1 MYRRSFI
8 FLAAPSSRLWWSPYG
23 KSDRAGDVT
32 GLKPGVGH
40 GGSAPR
46 ELFQRT
52 TWHRQSHY
60 AVSAGGRGAAETDAA
75 GVSSSSASPNSSS
88 SPGSGRKKSYAE
100 AAAGPLGTASSAG
113 RQQGIHMYA
122 NKENAWDGYTDDRFY
137 GAKRFREY
145 WRRMLADRGVRYYI
159 FAVVVLMMAAGAKL
173 WQMQNEQRSQNGL
186 LGPRKKNY
194 RSRLTVVLDV
204 DETLLSYGDKAFRLK
219 AGLVARP
226 YLAELLDYLTSI
238 DAEVV
243 LWAACS
249 ERYMRQVLG
258 VIDPSGV
265 RVSQYITRDKEWFS
279 KDNYYEKNVLW
290 LKRPLENVLIIENRP
305 LSVRNCNA
313 NAILVDDFIRG
324 EYMDTGQDHPAND
337 HALRTIKNI
346 IEDLETSGMAVPEY
360 LANTKVR
367 NPEIKEIP
375 CHLAIRQLPD
385 EIARGVF
392 YFVGDKFKASPA
404 TIK

>member
-1 MYRRSFI
+1 MYRRTLLA
-8 FLAAPSSRLWWSPYG
+8 LAAPSSRVWWSPYG
-23 KSDRAGDVT
+23 KPDRAGETT
-32 GLKPGVGH
+32 GTKPGVGH
-40 GGSAPR
+40 RGSAPR
-46 ELFQRT
+46 DLFQRT
-52 TWHRQSHY
+52 ARHRQSSY
-60 AVSAGGRGAAETDAA
+60 SVSAGGRGSAET
-75 GVSSSSASPNSSS
+75 SSSASPSV
-88 SPGSGRKKSYAE
+88 GACRKKSYAE
-100 AAAGPLGTASSAG
+100 AAAGPLGTASSKG
-113 RQQGIHMYA
+113 QQQGVHMYA
-122 NKENAWDGYTDDRFY
+122 NKENAWEGYTDDRFY

-145 WRRMLADRGVRYYI
+145 WRRMLADRGVRYYL
-159 FAVVVLMMAAGAKL
+159 FTVVVVMTAAGAKL
-173 WQMQNEQRSQNGL
+173 WQMQTVLRAQTGL
-186 LGPRKKNY
+186 LGPRKKAY

-219 AGLVARP
+219 AGLVPRP

-258 VIDPSGV
+258 IIDPSGI
-265 RVSQYITRDKEWFS
+265 RVSQYITRDNEWFS
-279 KDNYYEKNVLW
+279 QDNYYEKNVLW
-290 LKRPLENVLIIENRP
+290 LKRPLEDTIIIENRA

-337 HALRTIKNI
+337 HALSTVKNI
-346 IEDLETSGMAVPEY
+346 IEDLETSGMPVPEY
-360 LANTKVR
+360 LANAQLR
-367 NPEIKEIP
+367 NPEIKEIS

-392 YFVGDKFKASPA
+392 YFIGNKFKPTRASQSS
-404 TIK
+404 

>member
-8 FLAAPSSRLWWSPYG
+8 LLAAPSSRVWWSPYG
-23 KSDRAGDVT
+23 KPDRT
-32 GLKPGVGH
+32 GETTGTQPDFGH
-40 GGSAPR
+40 SGSAPR
-46 ELFQRT
+46 DLFQRT
-52 TWHRQSHY
+52 TRHRQSHY
-60 AVSAGGRGAAETDAA
+60 AVSAGGRRVAEP
-75 GVSSSSASPNSSS
+75 SSSS
-88 SPGSGRKKSYAE
+88 SPDSSSVASAGAGRKKKSYAE
-100 AAAGPLGTASSAG
+100 AAAGPLGTAGSAG
-113 RQQGIHMYA
+113 QQQAMHMYA
-122 NKENAWDGYTDDRFY
+122 NKENAWEGYTDDCFY

-145 WRRMLADRGVRYYI
+145 WHRMLADRGVRYYV
-159 FAVVVLMMAAGAKL
+159 FTVVVMVMAAGAKL
-173 WQMQNEQRSQNGL
+173 WQMQTAQRAQNGL

-219 AGLVARP
+219 AGLVPRP

-258 VIDPSGV
+258 IIDPSGV
-265 RVSQYITRDKEWFS
+265 RVTQYITRDKEWFS

-290 LKRPLENVLIIENRP
+290 LKRPLEDTIIIENRP

-346 IEDLETSGMAVPEY
+346 IEDLETSGMPVPEY
-360 LANTKVR
+360 LANAKVR

-392 YFVGDKFKASPA
+392 YFIGDKMKAKRTNTSS
-404 TIK
+404 